1 MQSQQYDVWLCLCR
15 EDTEMKPKPTKE
27 QAKAFWRELGQGYLT
42 RKQLSINSRL
52 ARSLCEHYP
61 KHFMSCQKGYS
72 LTRDAPVQDIEQS
85 IGQMRSQAA
94 KMNKRADALE
104 KVLFERKQVS
114 GF

>member
-1 MQSQQYDVWLCLCR
+1 
-15 EDTEMKPKPTKE
+15 MKLRPTLK
-27 QAKAFWRELGQGYLT
+27 QAVIFRDELQKHGYIKRRHLPL
-42 RKQLSINSRL
+42 QINSRL

-72 LTRDAPVQDIEQS
+72 LTKDAPVQDIEQS

-104 KVLFERKQVS
+104 KVLFERKQVVM
-114 GF
+114 